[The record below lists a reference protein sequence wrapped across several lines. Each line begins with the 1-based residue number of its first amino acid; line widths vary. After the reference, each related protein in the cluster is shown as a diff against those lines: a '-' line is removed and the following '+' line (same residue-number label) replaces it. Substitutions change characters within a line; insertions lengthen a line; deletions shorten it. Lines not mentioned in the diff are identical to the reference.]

1 MENNMEIPE
10 IGSSERTATP
20 AKTQPKHDASSD
32 RAGVDKRAASIR
44 AKKKQR
50 RTAHKVA
57 LRRSHT
63 NG

>member
-1 MENNMEIPE
+1 MEIPE
-10 IGSSERTATP
+10 IGGTEPTATP
-20 AKTQPKHDASSD
+20 VNTRPQHGATSKPAGANN
-32 RAGVDKRAASIR
+32 RADSIR

-50 RTAHKVA
+50 RAAHKVA

>member
-1 MENNMEIPE
+1 MEIPE
-10 IGSSERTATP
+10 IGSTEPTATP
-20 AKTQPKHDASSD
+20 VKIQPKHGASTKPAGANN
-32 RAGVDKRAASIR
+32 RADSIR